1 MPLLGRIRHRSD
13 SMKRMVHGSSAT
25 PEPQPQPEP
34 QPEPQPAGPA
44 GGVRSTRLAA
54 RISAAFTDR
63 AGGVSE
69 PPYDT
74 RNLGGGAGDDPA
86 AVRQN
91 REKTAAELGIGPGR
105 VVFMRQVHGAD
116 VRYVAEPFHDVPP
129 ALDAVFTDEPG
140 LALAVLVADC
150 APVLVADPIAG
161 MVGAAHSGRAGT
173 AAGVVAALVRAMAER
188 DARPARMVAL
198 IGPSACGRC
207 YEVPAELRDEVA
219 SVLPETWST
228 TRRGTPALDLRAGIA
243 TQLAAAGVRDVR
255 HDDRCTIETPELY
268 SYRRDKRTGRFA
280 GYVWL
285 EA

>member
-1 MPLLGRIRHRSD
+1 
-13 SMKRMVHGSSAT
+13 MKRMVHASPSEPAPA
-25 PEPQPQPEP
+25 PES
-34 QPEPQPAGPA
+34 QPAGPA
-44 GGVRSTRLAA
+44 GGVRSTLLAA
-54 RISAAFTDR
+54 RVRAAFTDR
-63 AGGVSE
+63 AGGVSAS
-69 PPYDT
+69 PYDT

-116 VRYVAEPFHDVPP
+116 VRYVTEPFDDVPP
-129 ALDAVFTDEPG
+129 ALDAVITDQTG

-150 APVLVADPIAG
+150 TPVLVADPIAG

-173 AAGVVAALVRAMAER
+173 MAGVVPALVQAMAER
-188 DARPARMVAL
+188 GAQPVRMVAL
-198 IGPSACGRC
+198 IGPGACGRC

-219 SVLPETWST
+219 SVIPDAWST
-228 TRRGTPALDLRAGIA
+228 TRHDTPALDLRAGIA
-243 TQLAAAGVRDVR
+243 AQLTAAGVRDVR
-255 HDDRCTIETPELY
+255 HDARCTIETPELY

>member
-1 MPLLGRIRHRSD
+1 
-13 SMKRMVHGSSAT
+13 MKRMVHACPPGS
-25 PEPQPQPEP
+25 EPAPR
-34 QPEPQPAGPA
+34 PAEPA
-44 GGVRSTRLAA
+44 GGVRSTPLAG
-54 RISAAFTDR
+54 RVRVAFTDR
-63 AGGVSE
+63 AGGVSA

-91 REKTAAELGIGPGR
+91 REKTAAELGVDPAR
-105 VVFMRQVHGAD
+105 VVFMRQVHGAE
-116 VRYVAEPFHDVPP
+116 VRYVTEPGDDPP
-129 ALDAVFTDEPG
+129 AIDAVFTDQTG

-173 AAGVVAALVRAMAER
+173 AAGVVPALVRAMAER
-188 DARPARMVAL
+188 AARPDRMVAL

-207 YEVPAELRDEVA
+207 YEVPAGLRDEVA

-243 TQLAAAGVRDVR
+243 AQLAAAGVRDVR
-255 HDDRCTIETPELY
+255 HDARCPIETPDLY
-268 SYRRDKRTGRFA
+268 SYRRDKQTGRFA